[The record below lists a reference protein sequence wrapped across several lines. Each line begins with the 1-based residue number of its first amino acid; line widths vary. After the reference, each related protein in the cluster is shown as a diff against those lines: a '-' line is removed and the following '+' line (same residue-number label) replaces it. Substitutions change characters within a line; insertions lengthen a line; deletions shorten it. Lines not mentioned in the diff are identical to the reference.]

1 MGRITK
7 IIWCAA
13 LALSILAVTGCKPE
27 GVIPPKDLSSIFAE
41 FYLAD
46 ATIEVVQESG
56 SKTMPFDSLRVYRP
70 ILEARGYTDED
81 FRTSLNYYLHDPK
94 TLMKICENARD
105 ELLKRAD
112 MAANERIVDDVD
124 HEEEQQLDERP
135 APEKRVPQAV
145 QEGTEPE
152 LEKRDATPD
161 TGDKPARKA
170 PQRKKRQKMTR
181 QELKQLEKELQ

>member
-7 IIWCAA
+7 IILCAA
-13 LALSILAVTGCKPE
+13 FALSILTATGCKPE

-56 SKTMPFDSLRVYRP
+56 SKSMPFDSFRVYRP

-94 TLMKICENARD
+94 TLMKICTNARD

-112 MAANERIVDDVD
+112 MAANARFVDDQD
-124 HEEEQQLDERP
+124 NEEEQELEERT
-135 APEKRVPQAV
+135 APEKRIPQAV
-145 QEGTEPE
+145 QEGAEPE
-152 LEKRDATPD
+152 IEKLDAAPD
-161 TGDKPARKA
+161 TNEKPVRKA